1 MDELLKERYALSMER
16 VCQIREEE
24 EVAEPFR
31 SFFLHEAK
39 YLVFMDEYRRAVEAK
54 QFECMT
60 LEQMQDY
67 NRRMYAEIYRNIMVT
82 VTGILLM
89 QSSGLGRSMDR
100 FSAFFMR
107 NCGA

>member
-1 MDELLKERYALSMER
+1 MDELLKERLC
-16 VCQIREEE
+16 VIDGKGCQIREEE

-60 LEQMQDY
+60 LEQMQIITEDV
-67 NRRMYAEIYRNIMVT
+67 RRDF
-82 VTGILLM
+82 TGILW
-89 QSSGLGRSMDR
+89 
-100 FSAFFMR
+100 
-107 NCGA
+107 